1 MEDKLNAL
9 NHFMEEVLD
18 LSNAASLLAWDQ
30 QVNMPPGGAADR
42 GAQLATL
49 NRLAHIKF
57 TSDEIGQL
65 LEALAPYAAGLDPD
79 SDAARLIQLTERDYR
94 LATRVPPDHVA
105 RRARLLSAARGA
117 WVRARQAA
125 DFSIFQ
131 PHLQAIMDLNQEYVS
146 YFAPFEHVYDPL
158 LDQFEPGMKTRE
170 VRAIFETLR
179 PQQVA
184 LLQAIKE
191 RPQVD
196 DSFLHQPFEEKK
208 QWAFGEMVISRCGYD
223 WDRGRQDLSPHPFTT
238 SFGLGDVRIT
248 TRVQPDFF
256 NPAFFATLHECGH
269 ALYNQGFSPD
279 IARTRLARGASLA
292 IHESQSRMWE
302 NLVGRSRAFWEYFYT
317 DLQDTFPTQLGDVA
331 FARFY
336 KGINKVEPSLIRVE
350 ADEATYNLHIM
361 LRLEL
366 EIALMEGQLAVKDL
380 PEAWNQGIQDTL
392 GLTPPDDAVGVLQD
406 IHWSEGL
413 MGYFSTYALGNLV
426 SLQLWEQIEQDIP
439 DLPDEIR
446 QGNFVPLLEWV
457 REHIHRHGA
466 KYKPQELVERV
477 TGSCITS
484 EPYIRY
490 LHKKYGEIYGL

>member
-1 MEDKLNAL
+1 MEDKFKKLNRL
-9 NHFMEEVLD
+9 LEEILD
-18 LSNAASLLAWDQ
+18 LNNAAALLAWDQ

-49 NRLAHIKF
+49 NSLAHIKF
-57 TSDEIGQL
+57 TSEEIGQL
-65 LEALAPYAAGLDPD
+65 LEALGPYAAELDPD
-79 SDAARLIQLTERDYR
+79 SDTARLIQVTERDYK
-94 LATRVPPDHVA
+94 LATHVPPDHVA
-105 RRARLLSAARGA
+105 RRARLLTAARQS
-117 WVRARQAA
+117 WVEARRETN
-125 DFSIFQ
+125 FSIFQ
-131 PHLQAIMDLNQEYVS
+131 PYLQEIMGLNQEYVS
-146 YFAPFEHVYDPL
+146 FFAPYEHVYDPL

-170 VRAIFETLR
+170 VKKIFETLR
-179 PQQVA
+179 PQQVT
-184 LLQAIKE
+184 LLQTLKE
-191 RPQVD
+191 FPQVD
-196 DSFLHQPFEEKK
+196 DRFLHQPFEPDK
-208 QWAFGEMVISRCGYD
+208 QWAFGEKVIDKFGYD

-248 TRVQPDFF
+248 TRIQENFF

-269 ALYNQGFSPD
+269 ALYNQGFSPE

-302 NLVGRSRAFWEYFYT
+302 NLVGRSRPFWETFYA
-317 DLQDTFPTQLGDVA
+317 DLQHTFPTQLGDVD
-331 FARFY
+331 FERFF

-366 EIALMEGQLAVKDL
+366 EIALMEGTLAVKDL
-380 PEAWNQGIQDTL
+380 PEAWNQGMQDYL
-392 GLTPPDDAVGVLQD
+392 GLTPPDDGVGVLQD

-413 MGYFSTYALGNLV
+413 MGYFSTYALGNLI
-426 SLQLWEQIEQDIP
+426 SLQLWERINKDIP
-439 DLPDEIR
+439 DLPAHIR

-477 TGSCITS
+477 TGARITP

-490 LHKKYGEIYGL
+490 LNEKYAEIYNL